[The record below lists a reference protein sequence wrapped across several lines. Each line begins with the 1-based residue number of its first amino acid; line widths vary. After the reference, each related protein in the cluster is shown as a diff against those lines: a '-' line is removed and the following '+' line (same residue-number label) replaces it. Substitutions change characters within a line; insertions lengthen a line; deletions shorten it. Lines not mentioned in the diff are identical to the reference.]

1 MTTKQFYL
9 LCLIGVT
16 FVGGMIMLLLWRQI
30 KLKSSENRGMLFISL
45 AMFSW
50 TLVGIYKLSDPPM
63 PSLINAINDR
73 ILSAFSN
80 LFLLAS
86 LPYFP
91 NVFEGLRERFS
102 IFRKPEQW
110 VNSVFIFFAIVTVI
124 FTLIDR
130 SVDSDAGRKAIIG
143 VDSLI
148 STTTIILISIALY
161 QSLSRFWSDKLIKSF
176 LVGMFVLLI
185 STQVILPMI
194 AIFPETFR
202 PYYLYALVLLLIGL
216 TFFNF
221 ASVAYFGMVNMEMT
235 AIADIEAGKE
245 GKKDVFAPEQ
255 LMVGFD
261 QQRKIYFVRI
271 GFVSLSDPGKVR
283 EIEVSTSKL
292 LQPFANWVLFA
303 LAKKHDCKLSQ
314 QDLSTSKF
322 RMVEFWNKDGEIK
335 LTQDQLFNNDRG
347 FFDLKLD
354 ATKIRIEDPAFLR
367 SKFII
372 REAVLKHEDNFKSI
386 TDRFP
391 SEKAVS
397 RAAKQDHL
405 IELFFDLNN

>member
-9 LCLIGVT
+9 LCLIGIT
-16 FVGGMIMLLLWRQI
+16 FIGGMLMFLLWRQI

-50 TLVGIYKLSDPPM
+50 TLVGIYKFSDPPM

-80 LFLLAS
+80 MFLLAS

-91 NVFEGLRERFS
+91 NVFEDLKERFS
-102 IFRKPEQW
+102 IFRKPDQW
-110 VNSVFIFFAIVTVI
+110 INSIFIFFAIITVI

-130 SVDSDAGRKAIIG
+130 SVESDLGRKAIIA

-148 STTTIILISIALY
+148 STTTILLISIALY
-161 QSLSRFWSDKLIKSF
+161 QSLSRFWSDKVLKVF
-176 LVGMFVLLI
+176 LAVMFILLI

-194 AIFPETFR
+194 AIFPEIFR
-202 PYYLYALVLLLIGL
+202 PFYLYALVLLLLGL

-221 ASVAYFGMVNMEMT
+221 VSIAYFGMVNMEMT
-235 AIADIEAGKE
+235 AIADIEYGRS
-245 GKKDVFAPEQ
+245 KKAIYNPDA
-255 LMVGFD
+255 LKVGYD
-261 QQRKIYFVRI
+261 KQRKLYFVRI
-271 GFVSLSDPGKVR
+271 GFISSVEPAKVK

-303 LAKKHDCKLSQ
+303 LARKHDCKLSN

-322 RMVEFWNKDGEIK
+322 RMVEFWNRDGEIK
-335 LTQDQLFNNDRG
+335 LTQEQVFNNDRG
-347 FFDLKLD
+347 FFDLK
-354 ATKIRIEDPAFLR
+354 IEISSISIEDPEFLR

-372 REAVLKHEDNFKSI
+372 REAVLKHEDNFEKLAQRISAEKS
-386 TDRFP
+386 F
-391 SEKAVS
+391 S
-397 RAAKQDHL
+397 RASKQEQL
-405 IELFFDLNN
+405 IQYLFDSMNS